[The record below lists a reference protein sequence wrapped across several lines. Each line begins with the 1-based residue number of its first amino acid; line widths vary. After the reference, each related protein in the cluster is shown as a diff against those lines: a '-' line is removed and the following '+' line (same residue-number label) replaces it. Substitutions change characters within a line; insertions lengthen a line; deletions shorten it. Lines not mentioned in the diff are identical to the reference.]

1 MMLEQILSLALL
13 ALPAIVPV
21 VVLLLVGRKL
31 AAARRLQRALL
42 PRVSWKL
49 RLIGL
54 AGVSLF
60 TGLMI
65 ATAAGA
71 IHPPIVAPGAR
82 LVCDG
87 TLEMRSQAYSYK
99 PGQRGVSHTITCVTA
114 DGGRQEITLS
124 AILASTL
131 LYAGGVFAVLL
142 LWSGLRRALRPAAN
156 PGPHEAPGGVHDFTQ
171 VGTGGSTTT
180 HTTVSVDGV
189 RNLDPEALGEL
200 GRLVRQNLGDALG
213 SRVEQALA
221 SAARRGAGA
230 PVVVL
235 DDGAPVGGAAERL
248 RELKRLLDEGLVSA
262 GEYEAK
268 KAEILARL

>member
-1 MMLEQILSLALL
+1 MTLERILNLALL
-13 ALPAIVPV
+13 ALPAIVPL

-31 AAARRLQRALL
+31 AAARHLQRSLL

-60 TGLMI
+60 VGLMI
-65 ATAAGA
+65 ATAGGA

-82 LVCDG
+82 LMCDG
-87 TLEMRSQAYSYK
+87 TLETRSQAYSYK
-99 PGQRGVSHTITCVTA
+99 PGQRGVSHTITCMTA
-114 DGGRQEITLS
+114 DGDRQEITLS

-142 LWSGLRRALRPAAN
+142 LWGGLRRALRPAAN
-156 PGPHEAPGGVHDFTQ
+156 QGPHEAPGGVRDFTQ
-171 VGTGGSTTT
+171 AGAGSTTT
-180 HTTVSVDGV
+180 RTTVSVDGV

-200 GRLVRQNLGDALG
+200 GRLVRQNLGGALG

-235 DDGAPVGGAAERL
+235 DDTAPVGGAAERL

-262 GEYEAK
+262 SEYEAK

>member
-1 MMLEQILSLALL
+1 MTLERILNLALL

-31 AAARRLQRALL
+31 AAARRSQRALL
-42 PRVSWKL
+42 PRVRWKL

-114 DGGRQEITLS
+114 DGDRQEITLS

-131 LYAGGVFAVLL
+131 LYAGGLFAVLL

-156 PGPHEAPGGVHDFTQ
+156 LEPHEARGGVHDFTQ
-171 VGTGGSTTT
+171 VGAGSTTT
-180 HTTVSVDGV
+180 RTTVSVDGV
-189 RNLDPEALGEL
+189 RNLDPQALGEL

-221 SAARRGAGA
+221 SAARRGTDA
-230 PVVVL
+230 PIVVL
-235 DDGAPVGGAAERL
+235 DDTAPVGGAAERL